1 MMKKNTGKSY
11 EEFVRSLYQAILQSE
26 ELGFG
31 GQRNIDVEINKIL
44 IDTNGIKRQFDI
56 YWEYSLGGLTY
67 KTVIECK
74 DYNSKVSIEKIDAL
88 QGKLSDFPNLR
99 GIFATKKGYQS
110 GAEKKAIEKDI
121 DLLIVREQNDSDWT
135 DIDGQ
140 PLVREIHI
148 QMNAILPARI
158 IGFDLQ
164 LPKEAT
170 LPPTTAINNEVLI
183 THNQTG
189 ESYTVYDLQLTLMQ
203 GHHEEEGEFEKT
215 MIFQGTVTTPS
226 IEIPIE
232 GYKVKYRIYGPA
244 KSDLI
249 IDFSEKLIGVIEY
262 LNQGKK
268 AKIYKD
274 FISVLSGKALN

>member
-1 MMKKNTGKSY
+1 MKKNTGKSY

-158 IGFDLQ
+158 TGFDLQ

-232 GYKVKYRIYGPA
+232 GYKVKYRIYRPA

-274 FISVLSGKALN
+274 FISVLNEKALN

>member
-1 MMKKNTGKSY
+1 MKKNTGKSY

-215 MIFQGTVTTPS
+215 MIFQGTVTMPS

-232 GYKVKYRIYGPA
+232 GYKVKYRIYRPA

-274 FISVLSGKALN
+274 FISVLNEKALN

>member
-1 MMKKNTGKSY
+1 MKKNTGKSY

-232 GYKVKYRIYGPA
+232 GYKVKYRIYRPA

-274 FISVLSGKALN
+274 FISVLNEKALN

>member
-31 GQRNIDVEINKIL
+31 GQRNINVEINKIL
-44 IDTNGIKRQFDI
+44 IDKSGIKRQFDI

-88 QGKLSDFPNLR
+88 HGKLSDFPNLR

-110 GAEKKAIEKDI
+110 GAEKKAKEKDI
-121 DLLIVREQNDSDWT
+121 ELLIVREQNDSDWT

-140 PLVREIHI
+140 PLLREIHI

-164 LPKEAT
+164 LPQGAKQ
-170 LPPTTAINNEVLI
+170 PPTTAINNEILI

-215 MIFQGTVTTPS
+215 MIFEGTVKTPS

-232 GYKVKYRIYGPA
+232 GYKVKYRIYKPA
-244 KSDLI
+244 KTDLI
-249 IDFSEKLIGVIEY
+249 IDFSEKLVGVIEY

-274 FISVLSGKALN
+274 FISILNGKALT